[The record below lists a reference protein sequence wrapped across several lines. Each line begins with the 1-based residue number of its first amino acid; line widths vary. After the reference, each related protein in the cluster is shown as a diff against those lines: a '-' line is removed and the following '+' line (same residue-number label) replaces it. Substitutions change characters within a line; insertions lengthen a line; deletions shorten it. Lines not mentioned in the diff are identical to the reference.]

1 MRKAEGGRRAGYDNT
16 SGREIVSF
24 GIDAE
29 NMTDKD
35 LLDSDYDGISQIHE
49 HSYIVISDSDETQP
63 PSPFEFLVLPFL
75 INRHIRILDKN
86 SDYWLH
92 IQPNFW
98 VLGWW
103 GVTCFRPESCRTIQL
118 QGHLT

>member
-1 MRKAEGGRRAGYDNT
+1 
-16 SGREIVSF
+16 
-24 GIDAE
+24 
-29 NMTDKD
+29 MTDKD
-35 LLDSDYDGISQIHE
+35 LFDSDYDGSSQIHE
-49 HSYIVISDSDETQP
+49 HSYIVISDSEETQP
-63 PSPFEFLVLPFL
+63 PSPFGLQEYSSERPVVQQPFFTNKFLVLPFL
-75 INRHIRILDKN
+75 INRHIIILDKN

-98 VLGWW
+98 VLRWW